1 MYRPYRAVFVPTA
14 LWCDLC
20 PVEWLLRKMQQNI
33 FMQTAVWLVSRE
45 LTERAGP
52 WDTGL
57 STNDDGEYFCRVL
70 LESENV
76 KFVRDARVL
85 YRMSGCNRLSHIG
98 LSPTKQESDFR
109 SIRLQIGHLRA
120 REDSERVRRAC
131 LNQLRTSLSL
141 TPARTDIACLA
152 VQLAAEL
159 GGELHLPTSLL
170 SRKYSLV
177 ETLCG
182 LGTAIRVQAFVRLLK
197 CSAAR
202 RVDRMRYG
210 FDRLASSY
218 LNDRRTYAVESRD
231 CQTFKTGHEG

>member
-1 MYRPYRAVFVPTA
+1 
-14 LWCDLC
+14 
-20 PVEWLLRKMQQNI
+20 MQQNI
-33 FMQTAVWLVSRE
+33 FMQTAAWLVSRE

-52 WDTGL
+52 WDTAL

-85 YRMSGCNRLSHIG
+85 YRMSGGNSLSHIG
-98 LSPTKQESDFR
+98 LSPKKQESNFR
-109 SIRLQIGHLRA
+109 SIQLQIAHLRA

-141 TPARTDIACLA
+141 APARTDIACLA

-177 ETLCG
+177 ETVCG
-182 LGTAIRVQAFVRLLK
+182 LEVAIRVQAFVRLLRY
-197 CSAAR
+197 STAR
-202 RVDRMRYG
+202 RVDKLRYR
-210 FDRLASSY
+210 FDRLTSSH
-218 LNDRRTYAVESRD
+218 LNDGRTYAVDSRD
-231 CQTFKTGHEG
+231 YQTFKAGHDG